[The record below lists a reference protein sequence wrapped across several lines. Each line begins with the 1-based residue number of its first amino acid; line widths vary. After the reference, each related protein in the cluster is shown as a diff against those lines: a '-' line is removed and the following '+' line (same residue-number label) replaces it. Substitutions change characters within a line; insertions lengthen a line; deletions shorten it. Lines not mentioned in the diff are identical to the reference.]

1 MSFRNVNQQSVLVQ
15 NIIAKSIRKAKRKA
29 ARLYQAKTLKA
40 KILKIIKFERHYC
53 KNPIEIKDYLVL
65 EFTS

>member
-40 KILKIIKFERHYC
+40 KTLKIIKFERRYS

>member
-1 MSFRNVNQQSVLVQ
+1 MSFRNVNQQSVLLQ

-29 ARLYQAKTLKA
+29 ARLYQVKILKA
-40 KILKIIKFERHYC
+40 KTLKIIKFERHYS